1 MRIRYATFSET
12 GRRYA
17 NQDVFRVEQI
27 SEGDATLMVVC
38 DGMGG
43 HAMGDVAAE
52 TVCNAVF
59 DNWRRVS
66 DDNME
71 DKIVEICRI
80 VSKIFDERVVSMNYI
95 QMGTTF
101 VMAYIK
107 DDVATIAH
115 IGDSRCYLLRGRDVV
130 YQTKDHVGVENGREG
145 ISKCFFSYRPD
156 VAVPDVAQFK
166 LQLGDRIFLCTDGVY
181 RSMAPL
187 ILTERLSDDKPLE
200 EVTDVIKFMC
210 EKFSTDNYTAILA
223 EII

>member
-52 TVCNAVF
+52 TVCN
-59 DNWRRVS
+59 S

-115 IGDSRCYLLRGRDVV
+115 IGDSRCYLLRGGDVV
-130 YQTKDHVGVENGREG
+130 YQTKDHVGVENGRVG

-187 ILTERLSDDKPLE
+187 ILTKRLSDDKPLE

>member
-1 MRIRYATFSET
+1 MRIRYTAFSET

-27 SEGDATLMVVC
+27 CEGDATLMVVC

-43 HAMGDVAAE
+43 HSMGDVAAE

-59 DNWRRVS
+59 DNWGRVP
-66 DDNME
+66 DE
-71 DKIVEICRI
+71 DIELKIVEVCGL
-80 VSKIFDERVVSMNYI
+80 VSKIFDERVSSMNYI

-107 DDVATIAH
+107 DDVVTIAH
-115 IGDSRCYLLRGRDVV
+115 IGDSRCYLLRGGEVV
-130 YQTKDHVGVENGREG
+130 YQTKDHVGEKNGRES

-156 VAVPDVAQFK
+156 VAVPDVVQFK
-166 LQLGDRIFLCTDGVY
+166 LQQGDRIFLCTDGVY
-181 RSMAPL
+181 RSMAPQV
-187 ILTERLSDDKPLE
+187 LTARLQDDMPLE

-210 EKFSTDNYTAILA
+210 EKFSTDNYTGVLT
-223 EII
+223 EVL

>member
-156 VAVPDVAQFK
+156 VAVPVGMNFACCDWNDYCGVANQVIYKLVVVWYLDVCF
-166 LQLGDRIFLCTDGVY
+166 GFGIDFPD
-181 RSMAPL
+181 
-187 ILTERLSDDKPLE
+187 
-200 EVTDVIKFMC
+200 
-210 EKFSTDNYTAILA
+210 STS
-223 EII
+223 